1 MYVTP
6 CISVCKIDEDT
17 NLCLGC
23 NRTKEEI
30 RNWPNMTSEERL
42 VVMRRL
48 GYGQRIGRVE
58 RLRRYARG

>member
-30 RNWPNMTSEERL
+30 RNWPKMTSEERL
-42 VVMRRL
+42 AVMRRL